1 MSQAR
6 SILEQES
13 PLKVGCS
20 DFYFESTI
28 ILCQV
33 TYCPISN
40 LLISFI
46 FVIHEVAIPTQHLS
60 ISLHSYTRL
69 ISHCQSVDH
78 ADGILTKKAVQ
89 MVSMPLPTYLQQITC
104 KPFWLISANLSP
116 PLPSFVW
123 TLFNII
129 YISVIEG
136 MDSSSSS
143 PDLSFANHHIEIMK
157 CPPLPAGILSQLNTG
172 LFEQRCKTSR
182 IFLPVFRCVHANHV
196 TVWPSIGPL
205 VGCYFWNR
213 GNWVEMA

>member
-89 MVSMPLPTYLQQITC
+89 MVSMPLPTHLQQITC
-104 KPFWLISANLSP
+104 KPFWQISANLSP
-116 PLPSFVW
+116 PFLPLFEPCLISF
-123 TLFNII
+123 I
-129 YISVIEG
+129 
-136 MDSSSSS
+136 
-143 PDLSFANHHIEIMK
+143 
-157 CPPLPAGILSQLNTG
+157 SQL
-172 LFEQRCKTSR
+172 LK
-182 IFLPVFRCVHANHV
+182 
-196 TVWPSIGPL
+196 VWIPL
-205 VGCYFWNR
+205 LHPLICPLLTTTLR
-213 GNWVEMA
+213 S